1 MITPNVKEFVEP
13 VLEIALEQFKYN
25 QIMEAQIV
33 WAILLKWMKAA
44 PSWTS
49 HVQVHIKIF
58 IFCKLNSNYKS
69 HYIINFESHYR
80 AL

>member
-1 MITPNVKEFVEP
+1 MITLNVKEFAVP
-13 VLEIALEQFKYN
+13 VQEIALEQFKYN

-33 WAILLKWMKAA
+33 LAIRPKLMKAA

-58 IFCKLNSNYKS
+58 IFCKLKSNYKL
-69 HYIINFESHYR
+69 HYIVNCESHYR